1 MRTLL
6 HWCAGGAGAGAG
18 AASRPP
24 PTTGPSRQ
32 ARQCGSVISN
42 GRVYAAA
49 TQAQEGGATRA
60 RARARPSH

>member
-6 HWCAGGAGAGAG
+6 HWCAGAAG

-49 TQAQEGGATRA
+49 TQAQGGSA
-60 RARARPSH
+60 RPRARPSH